1 MLLHAEHNITTI
13 SDLIGGKYMPVKRLD
28 RINEEVKKTLAE
40 IIRELKDPRISPMTS
55 VLMAE
60 VTNDYKQAKVK
71 ISVYDEDESKRL
83 ETVEAL
89 NYAKGFIARE
99 LGRRMDIRRLPSLKF
114 ILDNSIEYGVHIASV
129 LDELKRKSDNNAQ
142 ENDDETDA

>member
-1 MLLHAEHNITTI
+1 
-13 SDLIGGKYMPVKRLD
+13 MPVKRLD

-114 ILDNSIEYGVHIASV
+114 ILDNSIEYSVHIASV
-129 LDELKRKSDNNAQ
+129 LD
-142 ENDDETDA
+142 